1 MIFFYFKKVLFS
13 FFALIF
19 FVQAGAQNGNAIIQK
34 NYFRDPLSIPIQL
47 SANFGELRPNHFHMG
62 FDIRT
67 QAREN
72 LPVHAAASGYISRV
86 KVEKYGFGNAIY
98 ITHPNGF
105 TTLYA
110 HLNTF
115 KKEVQAFI
123 LQKQYEQQSW
133 EVDVEIPPGI
143 FPVTKGD
150 FIAYSGNTGAS
161 AGPHVHFEIRN
172 TATGKNYNPGL
183 FGFDIPDTKK
193 PVIHALYIY
202 DRRYSTYFQNAIAV
216 PLSGNNGDYIAKE
229 KIIEMHSPLVSFAIN
244 ATDKSSNSP
253 FNHGIYSGEVWMD
266 GQSIFAFK
274 LDSISYDETRYVNA
288 CIDYSEYARHKKYRQ
303 FLFSLPGNEL
313 NIYAPTNTQGLV
325 ILNDTNLHDIKI
337 EAKDIDGNT
346 SALNFKIQFSGISNY
361 NFSYPANAKPFLPG
375 QENSVQGNSFKANFT
390 ANAFYEAFPFVYIE
404 TPDNT
409 ANSASNTISLGDYF
423 IPVHDYY
430 EILIQSTLAEND
442 PLRNN
447 VIVEVMNG
455 RKKIFQKGTWQGNWM
470 KGNFRDLGKIR
481 LMIDTVPPELFK
493 VGWENGQTFTG
504 NKTLNFRASDKGSDI
519 QSFSALL
526 DGKWLLFSNRNGLFT
541 YNFDEHCTTG
551 NHELKVTVTDIAGN
565 ETTQQFSFKK
575 K

>member
-172 TATGKNYNPGL
+172 RTSEIRNEVNP
-183 FGFDIPDTKK
+183 K
-193 PVIHALYIY
+193 
-202 DRRYSTYFQNAIAV
+202 
-216 PLSGNNGDYIAKE
+216 
-229 KIIEMHSPLVSFAIN
+229 
-244 ATDKSSNSP
+244 
-253 FNHGIYSGEVWMD
+253 
-266 GQSIFAFK
+266 
-274 LDSISYDETRYVNA
+274 
-288 CIDYSEYARHKKYRQ
+288 
-303 FLFSLPGNEL
+303 
-313 NIYAPTNTQGLV
+313 
-325 ILNDTNLHDIKI
+325 
-337 EAKDIDGNT
+337 
-346 SALNFKIQFSGISNY
+346 
-361 NFSYPANAKPFLPG
+361 
-375 QENSVQGNSFKANFT
+375 
-390 ANAFYEAFPFVYIE
+390 
-404 TPDNT
+404 
-409 ANSASNTISLGDYF
+409 
-423 IPVHDYY
+423 
-430 EILIQSTLAEND
+430 
-442 PLRNN
+442 
-447 VIVEVMNG
+447 
-455 RKKIFQKGTWQGNWM
+455 
-470 KGNFRDLGKIR
+470 
-481 LMIDTVPPELFK
+481 
-493 VGWENGQTFTG
+493 
-504 NKTLNFRASDKGSDI
+504 
-519 QSFSALL
+519 
-526 DGKWLLFSNRNGLFT
+526 
-541 YNFDEHCTTG
+541 
-551 NHELKVTVTDIAGN
+551 
-565 ETTQQFSFKK
+565 
-575 K
+575 

>member
-1 MIFFYFKKVLFS
+1 MIFSYFKKFLFS

-19 FVQAGAQNGNAIIQK
+19 FIQAGAQNGNAIIQK
-34 NYFRDPLSIPIQL
+34 KYFRDPLSIPIQL

-72 LPVHAAASGYISRV
+72 LPVHAAADGYISRV

-346 SALNFKIQFSGISNY
+346 STLNFKIQFSGISNN

-423 IPVHDYY
+423 IPVHDSY

-447 VIVEVMNG
+447 VIVELMNG

-470 KGNFRDLGKIR
+470 KGNFRDLGKIK

-565 ETTQQFSFKK
+565 ETTQQFSFIKK
-575 K
+575 